1 MLSLRLVRGA
11 RPHAQLRRLVLAG
24 AAAGAGFLLLAT
36 LAHAAAAPENAA
48 QGLALLAW
56 CALPIA
62 ATAQLAA
69 SVARADPVGEP
80 RSALDAVSLGATRQR
95 THAALS
101 TTLAAG
107 IGALL
112 ALLLFL
118 QLTGRLGSPALF
130 DGAGLGLP
138 ADGGRAPLG
147 GALTLLALVPLTVAL
162 AAALAVPERAGGAA
176 TAALPW
182 GAALIAAGA
191 AVSGY
196 AAAVSGGG
204 EAELPG
210 PLGGVPSG
218 VPAGWV
224 LSLAGVMLAS
234 PGLAQA
240 ASRLLTVGSPGA
252 LRLLAG
258 RSLQREAGRLG
269 TQLGTV
275 AVTLAALFVVA
286 GLGPAEAGSAPFG
299 VLGALGAAVVLV
311 AVGGA
316 ALTTAATLRSARAPV
331 TRTLRELG
339 ASPRLLRRTRLVR
352 AGTLC
357 AVFAPLTWLTTLLLA
372 LPLPG

>member
-1 MLSLRLVRGA
+1 MRGA
-11 RPHAQLRRLVLAG
+11 RPHAHLRRLTLAG
-24 AAAGAGFLLLAT
+24 AAGGAGFLLLAA

-56 CALPIA
+56 SALPVA

-69 SVARADPVGEP
+69 SVARADPVSEP
-80 RSALDAVSLGATRQR
+80 RSALDAVSLGVSRQR

-107 IGALL
+107 TGTLL

-118 QLTGRLGSPALF
+118 QLTGRLGSAAFF
-130 DGAGLGLP
+130 DGAVLGLP
-138 ADGGRAPLG
+138 ADGGRVPLG
-147 GALTLLALVPLTVAL
+147 GALTLLVLVPVIVAL
-162 AAALAVPERAGGAA
+162 AAALAVPDREGGA
-176 TAALPW
+176 TTGALPW
-182 GAALIAAGA
+182 GAALVAAGA

-196 AAAVSGGG
+196 AAAVSDGGR
-204 EAELPG
+204 ASLPG
-210 PLGGVPSG
+210 PLGDVPSG
-218 VPAGWV
+218 VPAGWG

-234 PGLAQA
+234 PGLTRA
-240 ASRLLTVGSPGA
+240 ASRLLTLGSPGA

-258 RSLQREAGRLG
+258 RSLQKEAGRLG
-269 TQLGTV
+269 MQLGTV

-286 GLGPAEAGSAPFG
+286 GLGPADSGSAPFG
-299 VLGALGAAVVLV
+299 VLGALGAVVVLV

-352 AGTLC
+352 AGALF
-357 AVFAPLTWLTTLLLA
+357 AVFAPLTWSTALLLA

>member
-1 MLSLRLVRGA
+1 M
-11 RPHAQLRRLVLAG
+11 RRLALAC
-24 AAAGAGFLLLAT
+24 AAGGAGFLLLAA
-36 LAHAAAAPENAA
+36 LAHAAAAPENAT

-69 SVARADPVGEP
+69 SVARADPVSEP
-80 RSALDAVSLGATRQR
+80 RSALDAVSLGAARQR
-95 THAALS
+95 AHAALS
-101 TTLAAG
+101 TTLAAAVG
-107 IGALL
+107 TVL

-118 QLTGRLGSPALF
+118 QLAGSLGSPALF
-130 DGAGLGLP
+130 DGTALGLP
-138 ADGGRAPLG
+138 VEAGRVPLG
-147 GALTLLALVPLTVAL
+147 GALTLLALVPVTVAL
-162 AAALAVPERAGGAA
+162 AAALAVPGRESPSA

-196 AAAVSGGG
+196 AAAVSGDA
-204 EAELPG
+204 EANLPG
-210 PLGGVPSG
+210 VLAGVPSG
-218 VPAGWV
+218 VPAGWG

-240 ASRLLTVGSPGA
+240 ASRLLTLGSPGA

-258 RSLQREAGRLG
+258 RSLQKDAARLG
-269 TQLGTV
+269 MQLGTV
-275 AVTLAALFVVA
+275 AVTLAALSVVV
-286 GLGPAEAGSAPFG
+286 GLGTGGAGTAPFG
-299 VLGALGAAVVLV
+299 ALGALGAAVVLV

-316 ALTTAATLRSARAPV
+316 ALTTAATLRTARTPV

-352 AGTLC
+352 AGALF
-357 AVFAPLTWLTTLLLA
+357 AVFAPLTWLTALLLA